1 MTKKS
6 FLSRLLYSNRSPLQ
20 PFVVKAVRRFEHGSF
35 RQRLELGALERPHYG
50 YCVYH
55 AADLAKKL
63 NYDSIS
69 VIEFGVAGGNGL
81 VILEQYA
88 QEVAAEIGIKIEV
101 YGFDNVTGLPAPTDY
116 RDLPYHWKAGFFEMD
131 EAALR
136 RRIRHAKL
144 VLGDVADTLKTF
156 FETYKPAPIGAVLYD
171 LDYYSST
178 KPALEILRAEEQHRL
193 PRLYCYFDDIIGAE
207 TELYN
212 DYSGVRLAMSEFN
225 AAGEMKLSPCYHLT
239 TSEFPKIWYH
249 QIYSLHDF
257 QHGRYNDFVSQD
269 NAHQLPL
276 SPNPDQ

>member
-1 MTKKS
+1 MKKS
-6 FLSRLLYSNRSPLQ
+6 FTSRLLYSNRSPLQ
-20 PFVVKAVRRFEHGSF
+20 PFVVKAVRRLKSGSF
-35 RQRLELGALERPHYG
+35 RHRLDLNALERPHYG

-101 YGFDNVTGLPAPTDY
+101 YGFDNATGLPAPTDY

-136 RRIRHAKL
+136 SRIRCAQL
-144 VLGDVADTLKTF
+144 VLGDVAETLKTF
-156 FETYKPAPIGAVLYD
+156 FERYNPAPIGAVLYD

-178 KPALEILRAEEQHRL
+178 KPALEILRAEEQRRL
-193 PRLYCYFDDIIGAE
+193 PRVYCYFDDIIGGE
-207 TELYN
+207 TEAYN
-212 DYSGVRLAMSEFN
+212 DFTGVRLAMSEFN
-225 AAGEMKLSPCYHLT
+225 AAGEMKLCPCYHLT
-239 TSEFPKIWYH
+239 TSEFPKTWYH
-249 QIYSLHDF
+249 QVYNLHDF
-257 QHGRYNDFVSQD
+257 QHSRYTDFVSED
-269 NAHQLPL
+269 SIHQLPL
-276 SPNPDQ
+276 RSDPNR